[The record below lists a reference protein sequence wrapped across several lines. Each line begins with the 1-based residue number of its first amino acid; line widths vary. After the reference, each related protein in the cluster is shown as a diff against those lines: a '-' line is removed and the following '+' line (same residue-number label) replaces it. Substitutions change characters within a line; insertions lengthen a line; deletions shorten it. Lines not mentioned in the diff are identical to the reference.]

1 MAISYSKLK
10 LSVSQDTIPV
20 EWNGQTIEV
29 KKYLPVQDELE
40 LITTILN
47 ASVDENRFYN
57 PVKFNVFF
65 VIEIIEFF
73 TNVKF
78 TEKQKENAPK
88 LYDELISSGF
98 YDKIYKANPID
109 IDDIRANAWEVIDN
123 IYKYQNSIYGVLDNV
138 SKDYDN
144 LNLDA
149 TDIEKKIAN
158 KDNIQFLNTV
168 LTKLG

>member
-29 KKYLPVQDELE
+29 KKYLPVQDELS
-40 LITTILN
+40 LITSILN

-57 PVKFNVFF
+57 PVKFDVFF
-65 VIEIIEFF
+65 VIGVIESL

-98 YDKIYKANPID
+98 YDKIYKTSPID
-109 IDDIRANAWEVIDN
+109 IDNIRADAWEVIDN

-158 KDNIQFLNTV
+158 KDNIQFLNTI

>member
-10 LSVSQDTIPV
+10 LSVQQNTVPV
-20 EWNGQTIEV
+20 EWNDQSIEV
-29 KKYLPVQDELE
+29 KQYLSVQDELN

-73 TNVKF
+73 TNIKF

-98 YDKIYKANPID
+98 YDKIYKANPVD
-109 IDDIRANAWEVIDN
+109 IDNIRADAWEVIDN
-123 IYKYQNSIYGVLDNV
+123 IYKYQNSVYGVLDNV
-138 SKDYDN
+138 SKDYNN

-149 TDIEKKIAN
+149 TEIEKKLAN
-158 KDNIQFLNTV
+158 KDNVQFLNTV

>member
-10 LSVSQDTIPV
+10 LFVSQDTIPV

-29 KKYLPVQDELE
+29 KKYLPVQDELS
-40 LITTILN
+40 LITSILN
-47 ASVDENRFYN
+47 ASVDENRFYD
-57 PVKFNVFF
+57 PVKFDVFF
-65 VIEIIEFF
+65 VIGVIESL

-88 LYDELISSGF
+88 LYDELISSEF
-98 YDKIYKANPID
+98 YYAVYSANALT
-109 IDDIRANAWEVIDN
+109 IDDIREDALDVIDN
-123 IYKYQNSIYGVLDNV
+123 IYKYQNSVYGVLDNV
-138 SKDYDN
+138 SKDYNN

-149 TDIEKKIAN
+149 TEIEKKLAN
-158 KDNIQFLNTV
+158 KDNVQFLNTV

>member
-29 KKYLPVQDELE
+29 KKYLPVQDELS

-73 TNVKF
+73 TNIKF

-98 YDKIYKANPID
+98 YDKIYKASPID
-109 IDDIRANAWEVIDN
+109 IDDIRADAWEVIDN

-149 TDIEKKIAN
+149 EDIEKKIAN

>member
-73 TNVKF
+73 TNIKF

>member
-29 KKYLPVQDELE
+29 KKYLPVQDELS

-73 TNVKF
+73 TNIKF

-98 YDKIYKANPID
+98 YDKIYKANPVD
-109 IDDIRANAWEVIDN
+109 IDNIRADAWEVIDN
-123 IYKYQNSIYGVLDNV
+123 IYKYQNSVYGVLDNV
-138 SKDYDN
+138 SKDYNN

-149 TDIEKKIAN
+149 TEIEKKLAN
-158 KDNIQFLNTV
+158 KDNVQFLNTV